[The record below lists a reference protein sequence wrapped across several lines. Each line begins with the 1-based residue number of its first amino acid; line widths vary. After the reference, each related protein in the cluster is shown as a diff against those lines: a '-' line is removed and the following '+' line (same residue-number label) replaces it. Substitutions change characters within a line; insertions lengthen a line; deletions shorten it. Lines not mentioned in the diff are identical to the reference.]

1 MSKFLTK
8 FSGTVRARQTQQALE
23 YLNERRKQGAELS
36 PAKFQEDFLELMS
49 NLTER
54 EIVPSLNVYKSS
66 VFSNVSSEIHN
77 DMIDKTSND
86 LIASFEELDK
96 IEQVHMGHQRLV
108 QQNLLANFRSA
119 LSELQTKVKLYEFL
133 NGNQYGFEKVKYS
146 TFKETQ
152 EERTNRTEDSANFL
166 FTDPKTNKY
175 FSANLDA
182 HVDLIGDRLVLG
194 VVNNK
199 EVSIEDIE
207 QTFGAEFPPSNTDYD
222 GDDIRNV
229 IDQQNGTF
237 WIKSMVKSQEETGGI
252 NVQLKLELPGIKE
265 INYIEI
271 ESAVL
276 RAIKLYKI
284 SYINKYNETISFST
298 DEEISGIKKIMFS
311 KIAANALYLDFN
323 IPDHLTYETQ
333 GEDYSNQTIL
343 SDLVTPAVKEA
354 ILASPEITSN
364 PEVGVRYQIGFDN
377 IRVGLSRHNT
387 KSIYLSQ
394 PLDVS
399 PFEESSG
406 EEATRLSA
414 IVGLKSIATRPYLSN
429 QGIQFTNLV
438 EEDNLDYLGSVE
450 YWVIKKDL
458 QGENTIRT
466 KAFPILPM
474 GTQKIKR
481 ERLLFTKEVD
491 DGSSKK
497 VNNSGRLCFIP
508 EDVNDIKV
516 YRNGFL
522 IEGVWEIDSDNS
534 VSSPNT
540 GSPMTTYI
548 KVNKDSIELGDIFT
562 VDYSPKTSDSYS
574 VQYLEN
580 QIVIDLAGDTSIR
593 TVQEQLVSIDENSD
607 INIEKYKLYLM
618 IILRQ
623 NTAEREITPAV
634 EEYTFALGAKDL
646 LKFEE

>member
-49 NLTER
+49 NLTEK
-54 EIVPSLNVYKSS
+54 EIVPSLNVYKSG

-133 NGNQYGFEKVKYS
+133 NANQYGFEKVKYS

-175 FSANLDA
+175 LSVNLDA
-182 HVDLIGDRLVLG
+182 HVDIVGDRLVLG

-207 QTFGAEFPPSNTDYD
+207 QTFGSTFPPSNANYD
-222 GDDIRNV
+222 GDDIRNI

-237 WIKSMVKSQEETGGI
+237 WIKSMVKSEEEVDGL

-276 RAIKLYKI
+276 RAIKLSQV
-284 SYINKYNETISFST
+284 SYLNKYNETVSFEVN
-298 DEEISGIKKIMFS
+298 EEISGIKKIMFS

-323 IPDHLTYETQ
+323 IPDYLRYETQ
-333 GEDYSNQTIL
+333 GEDYSNQTVL

-354 ILASPEITSN
+354 ILASPGISSS

-377 IRVGLSRHNT
+377 IRVGLSRHTT

-394 PLDVS
+394 PLEVS
-399 PFEESSG
+399 PFEETL
-406 EEATRLSA
+406 EEESTKLSA
-414 IVGLKSIATRPYLSN
+414 IVGLKAIATRPYLSN
-429 QGIQFTNLV
+429 QGIKFTNLL
-438 EEDNLDYLGSVE
+438 EEENTNYLGSIE
-450 YWVIKKDL
+450 YWVVKKDI
-458 QGENTIRT
+458 QGGNTIRT

-474 GTQKIKR
+474 GTQKVKR
-481 ERLLFTKEVD
+481 ERLLFTEDVD

-497 VNNSGRLCFIP
+497 INNSGRLCFIP
-508 EDVNDIKV
+508 ESVEDIHV
-516 YRNGFL
+516 YRNGLLF
-522 IEGVWEIDSDNS
+522 EGTWNIDSNNTR
-534 VSSPNT
+534 SSPNL
-540 GSPMTTYI
+540 GFPMVTYI
-548 KVNKDSIELGDIFT
+548 KIDKESMELGDIFT
-562 VDYSPKTSDSYS
+562 VDYFPKTSDSYS
-574 VQYLEN
+574 VQYLDN
-580 QIVIDLAGDTSIR
+580 QSVVDLTGDTSIR
-593 TVQEQLVSIDENSD
+593 TVQEQLVFIDENSD
-607 INIEKYKLYLM
+607 VNIEKYKLYLM
-618 IILRQ
+618 VILRQ